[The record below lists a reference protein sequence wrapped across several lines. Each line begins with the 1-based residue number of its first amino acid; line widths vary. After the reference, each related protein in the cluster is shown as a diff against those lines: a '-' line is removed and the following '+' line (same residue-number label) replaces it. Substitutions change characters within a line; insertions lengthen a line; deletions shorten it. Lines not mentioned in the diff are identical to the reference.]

1 MTNVQ
6 KNKKQKI
13 TYKKNIDDDVEMMQ
27 TESSKGNQT
36 DTGLPESFNQFGED
50 LKYKLAKMHER
61 KVNFETT
68 HANKLAK
75 EIRDVYCQLST
86 TRKNQAIILSQ
97 TNDLLAAS
105 AIGLP
110 VCSRI

>member
-50 LKYKLAKMHER
+50 LKYKLAKMHEQF

-68 HANKLAK
+68 HANSGRILPAVNNK
-75 EIRDVYCQLST
+75 EKSSNNLISNKLST
-86 TRKNQAIILSQ
+86 SHFSYWSTSM
-97 TNDLLAAS
+97 
-105 AIGLP
+105 
-110 VCSRI
+110 